1 MKVKL
6 TLHRPYGNVEIEG
19 ESFDEIVANLQNFPE
34 WLDVIDDVVSR
45 QLSETEIEE
54 SLKGIVETT
63 ADGPVIT
70 VPRDRI
76 TDREAV
82 GLLLYTSS
90 RGLRP
95 RDLGR
100 YLSLSGF
107 LSAGFASRISELK
120 REGFA
125 YKEGDAYKLTAA
137 GKRWVEELIRKLK
150 GVG

>member
-19 ESFDEIVANLQNFPE
+19 ESFDEIIEKMQDFPE
-34 WLDVIDDVVSR
+34 WLDVIDSIISK

-54 SLKGIVETT
+54 SLKGVIEST
-63 ADGPVIT
+63 ADGPVIV

-82 GLLLYTSS
+82 GLLLHVSN

-95 RDLGR
+95 KDLGR

-125 YKEGDAYKLTAA
+125 IKEGDAYKLTVA
-137 GKRWVEELIRKLK
+137 GKRWVEELIKKMK